1 MSKLI
6 IVHGNCMDGMG
17 ALWAAHILLG
27 GVEGE
32 YHFGFYGQ
40 PAPDVAGKE
49 VMIFDFSYPRETL
62 LAMKSQA
69 LSLVVFDHHASAQSD
84 LAGLDFCYFD
94 QSKSGAVLAWE
105 YLYRYAYNK
114 DCPNIPKVLEY
125 IQDRDLWKWELPFS
139 REFNEW
145 LRHTVCLKGD
155 PETALAVLTKT
166 NNCIEWH
173 AEATLEQFNKR
184 VAEGAFLLTEKQ
196 KAIDAVVAR
205 HFFVTIS
212 LADVPLGDVVQE
224 YKVPVVFCPHT
235 IASEVGHALAE
246 LSEHKVGLS
255 IENPHEERFGLSF
268 RGVGNNLAKRM
279 ATRYGGGGHDQAAGA
294 SLNSWQLAA
303 LISTMT
309 PRKVTP

>member
-1 MSKLI
+1 MSKFI
-6 IVHGNCMDGMG
+6 IVHGNCMDGLG

-27 GVEGE
+27 GGVD

-40 PAPDVAGKE
+40 PPPDVTGRE
-49 VMIFDFSYPRETL
+49 VMIFDFSYPRATL
-62 LAMKSQA
+62 LQMKQDA

-125 IQDRDLWKWELPFS
+125 IQDRDLWRFELPFS
-139 REFNEW
+139 KEFNEW
-145 LRHTVCLKGD
+145 LRHTVPLTGD
-155 PETALAVLTKT
+155 TAAALTRLTETS
-166 NNCIEWH
+166 NRIEWH
-173 AEATLEQFNKR
+173 RENSLPEFSKR
-184 VAEGAFLLTEKQ
+184 VAEGAFHLTQKQ
-196 KAIDAVVAR
+196 KAIDSVVAK
-205 HFFVTIS
+205 HFFVTIA
-212 LADVPLGDVVQE
+212 LADVPIGAEVQE

-279 ATRYGGGGHDQAAGA
+279 AIRYGGGGHDQAAGA

-309 PRKVTP
+309 PRKVEQ